1 MEIAVCRQKRARSAM
16 EEDNEIAGLP
26 RGAALALPGEARPIE
41 VMAPDGVP
49 IAAQSWG
56 DPSKPAIVFVHGF
69 GQCHLSFLKQV
80 RGALARSFHLV
91 TFDLRGH
98 GASGKPLGERH
109 YARATIWAD
118 DIAAVLDAARV
129 ETALFVGWSLG
140 GRIAIDYLATHGTSR
155 LAGLNLV
162 GSSISDRPGLRGLG
176 SARLR
181 PLMMDADLS
190 RNIAGTREF
199 LRRWRDVPYV
209 PLGQIVQKT
218 AFRRNVTGVLDGF
231 AKFYN
236 VEKA

>member
-1 MEIAVCRQKRARSAM
+1 M

-56 DPSKPAIVFVHGF
+56 DLSKPAIVFVHGF

-98 GASGKPLGERH
+98 GASGKPLDERH